1 MPRRPR
7 AMLALMKYGL
17 LLAALASAAACSASP
32 PAHWAQGGAQLEIPK
47 ARWVIGTATV
57 DVYPDGKVLVNGE
70 QNLTVDRAG
79 RVYDEEN
86 QPVALLEP
94 DGRLIGPDDEALGVV
109 GAMHASRP
117 GEQNAWISVAPSG
130 EVVSYDDE
138 GERHLAGVWIGCNAT
153 PRTHQV
159 CTLITHLLAMRIKA
173 ATERES
179 GGPSVGI
186 GIGVGVPIR

>member
-1 MPRRPR
+1 MKPGI
-7 AMLALMKYGL
+7 LLTALCLGGV
-17 LLAALASAAACSASP
+17 ACSSSP

-57 DVYPDGKVLVNGE
+57 DLIPDGKILINGE
-70 QNLTVDRAG
+70 HELTIDRGG
-79 RVYDEEN
+79 RVYDEDS
-86 QPVALLEP
+86 QAVALLEP
-94 DGRLIGPDDEALGVV
+94 DGRLVGPDDEPLGVV

-138 GERHLAGVWIGCNAT
+138 GERHLAGVWIGCNAS

-159 CTLITHLLAMRIKA
+159 CTLVTHLLAMRMKA
-173 ATERES
+173 TSERGDSS
-179 GGPSVGI
+179 GVSFGI
-186 GIGVGVPIR
+186 GVGVGVPIR